1 MVKLTNKFKNT
12 LVLANKGSIIAQFE
26 TGYAY
31 ETATSQ
37 IYQILS
43 TEYLISVFD
52 GTSSNTS

>member
-43 TEYLISVFD
+43 TGKYRI
-52 GTSSNTS
+52 